1 LLFRSGIDLLSGDF
15 DDDQMSLPIIYG
27 LTCPHPEEQQAI
39 AQQTVKNISIFIL
52 K

>member
-27 LTCPHPEEQQAI
+27 LTCPHPEEKQAI
-39 AQQTVKNISIFIL
+39 AQQPVKIISIF
-52 K
+52 